1 MYQQFRGGHVL
12 TCLVPRSINEIME
25 ENVHFWIPAYQRGY
39 RWTSLQVTEL
49 LDDIW
54 EFHIMD
60 PKKDEYYW
68 LQPIVVKQHQNGIE
82 VIDGQQRLTT
92 VLLIVKYIQSIIPF
106 YEGVG
111 YTMLYETRAGSE
123 MYISNINNGESKR
136 SENIDF
142 YHMFNA
148 YETIKNWFKKHPEK
162 NAPLYIWQR
171 LTDQVKV
178 LWYEVDKEYGAIELF
193 TRINIGKIPLTNA
206 ELIKALF
213 LSKNNL
219 GQDQEQHEYI
229 KMKQIEL
236 ATQWDSIETRLQ
248 HPDLWFFLQSAQAK
262 YDNRIEWLFE
272 LVTANFSKTVNINTS
287 YRTFHAFHDEIEL
300 RTGNGELRHE
310 VIESLWSEIQ
320 TLYYQFNEWFD
331 NRELY
336 HLIGYLLA
344 TGNPIQGII
353 KNAKSMKK
361 NEFVKSLYNIIEN
374 RLRNWDI
381 TELSYDSDRWKVKDV
396 LLLYNILTLQK
407 DRYSKQHF
415 DFDRFKNEQWDI
427 EHIHALQSQVLVK
440 QEQQLSFIQDALPY
454 VEDTS
459 FQQQLE
465 KYNQAILKEPMEAEY
480 FEKIQQQ
487 IVDYFGEGYSHHIS
501 NCTLLDSKTN
511 RGYKNAIFPK
521 KREEIISRDQNGV
534 YIPICTKNVFLKY
547 YSKQTKQIHHWNQ
560 EDRQAYMKNILE
572 VLAPVITMRIESKVE

>member
-1 MYQQFRGGHVL
+1 M
-12 TCLVPRSINEIME
+12 TNLVPKSIGEIME
-25 ENVHFWIPAYQRGY
+25 ASVHFWIPAYQRGY

-54 EFHIMD
+54 EFHQMD
-60 PKKDEYYW
+60 PKKDDFYW
-68 LQPIVVKQHQNGIE
+68 LQPIVIKQHENGIE

-92 VLLIVKYIQSIIPF
+92 VLLIAKYIQSIIPF
-106 YEGVG
+106 YQGTG

-123 MYISNINNGESKR
+123 TYITNIIHGELKR
-136 SENIDF
+136 NENIDF
-142 YHMFNA
+142 YHMYNA
-148 YETIKNWFKKHPEK
+148 YEIIVNWFKQHPEK

-171 LTDQVKV
+171 LTDQLKV
-178 LWYEVDKEYGAIELF
+178 LWYELDTEYNAIDLF

-219 GQDQEQHEYI
+219 GENTTQHEYL
-229 KMKQIEL
+229 KMKQIEI
-236 ATQWDSIETRLQ
+236 ATQWDAMETRLQ
-248 HPDLWFFLQSAQAK
+248 HPDFWYFLQSTQAK
-262 YDNRIEWLFE
+262 YENHIEWLFE
-272 LVTANFSKTVNINTS
+272 LVTANFPQTIDFRAS
-287 YRTFHAFHDEIEL
+287 YSTFHAFHDEIE
-300 RTGNGELRHE
+300 RRSEQGESRHD
-310 VIESLWSEIQ
+310 VVDALWAEIQ

-331 NRELY
+331 NRQLY

-344 TGNPIQGII
+344 TSHPIQAII

-361 NEFVKSLYNIIEN
+361 DKFVKSLYDIIRN

-381 TELSYDSDRWKVKDV
+381 HELSYDRQQGKVKDV
-396 LLLYNILTLQK
+396 LLLYNILTLQQ
-407 DRYSKQHF
+407 DQYAKQRF

-427 EHIHALQSQVLVK
+427 EHIHALQSQVLIK
-440 QEQQLSFIQDALPY
+440 QDQQLSFIRDALTY
-454 VEDTS
+454 VEDAS
-459 FQQQLE
+459 LQVR
-465 KYNQAILKEPMEAEY
+465 LKRYEREVLQEAMDVEA

-487 IVDYFGEGYSHHIS
+487 IVDYFGEGYSNHIS

-511 RGYKNAIFPK
+511 RAYKNAIFPK

-560 EDRQAYMKNILE
+560 EDREAYMRNMLE
-572 VLAPVITMRIESKVE
+572 VLAPVLLKQKESQVS